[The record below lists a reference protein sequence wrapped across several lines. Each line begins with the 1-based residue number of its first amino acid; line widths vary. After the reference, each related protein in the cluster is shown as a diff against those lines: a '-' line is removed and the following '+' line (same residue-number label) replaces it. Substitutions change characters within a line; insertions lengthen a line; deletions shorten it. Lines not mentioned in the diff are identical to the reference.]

1 MVFTPDPRVPYR
13 EEPHDMYAPPSRP
26 MLDIASAFWT
36 VVVGALGAVALIWF
50 LYATLV
56 GPPVISVDTDAK
68 PAAEAQPITP
78 PAPVPATRPA
88 PTP

>member
-1 MVFTPDPRVPYR
+1 
-13 EEPHDMYAPPSRP
+13 

-36 VVVGALGAVALIWF
+36 VVVGALGAVALIWI
-50 LYATLV
+50 LYTAWF
-56 GPPVISVDTDAK
+56 GPPVISVDTNAR
-68 PAAEAQPITP
+68 PSVEQPITP

>member
-1 MVFTPDPRVPYR
+1 MAVNTAPRAPYR

-78 PAPVPATRPA
+78 PAPVPATRAA

>member
-1 MVFTPDPRVPYR
+1 MAISTAPRAPYLQETR
-13 EEPHDMYAPPSRP
+13 EQYSRP
-26 MLDIASAFWT
+26 SQSMLDTASAFWT
-36 VVVGALGAVALIWF
+36 VVVGALGLVALIWF

-56 GPPVISVDTDAK
+56 GPPPISVDTNAR
-68 PAAEAQPITP
+68 PSVEQPITP

>member
-1 MVFTPDPRVPYR
+1 MVISTDSRAPYQ
-13 EEPHDMYAPPSRP
+13 EESRAPPPRA

-36 VVVGALGAVALIWF
+36 VVVAAVAAVALIWF

-56 GPPVISVDTDAK
+56 GPPAISVDTNAR
-68 PAAEAQPITP
+68 PTVETQPITP
-78 PAPVPATRPA
+78 PAPVPATRPV

>member
-1 MVFTPDPRVPYR
+1 MAISTAPRAPYR
-13 EEPHDMYAPPSRP
+13 QETREQYSRP
-26 MLDIASAFWT
+26 SQSMLDTASAFWT
-36 VVVGALGAVALIWF
+36 VVVGALGLVALIWF

-56 GPPVISVDTDAK
+56 GPPPISVDTNARLSV
-68 PAAEAQPITP
+68 EQPITP

>member
-13 EEPHDMYAPPSRP
+13 EGPHDIYAPPSRP
-26 MLDIASAFWT
+26 VLDIASAFWT
-36 VVVGALGAVALIWF
+36 VVVGALAAVVLIWF
-50 LYATLV
+50 LYTAWF
-56 GPPVISVDTDAK
+56 GPPVISVGTDAR
-68 PAAEAQPITP
+68 PSVEQPITP